1 MILFERSEFLIDTSQ
16 KKSLRVCTC
25 ARVHACSTNL
35 GFNVWYY
42 VQHTWYVRTWYQLVI
57 SPLPRYVYVS
67 TYVPGWGTY
76 CVPHM
81 FVNWCEHVFCTWHQP
96 APKIRICRYV
106 CTRDTKD
113 TRALLSSSTNRIAQQ
128 RVREQYTDCLLYTSP
143 SPRDS

>member
-1 MILFERSEFLIDTSQ
+1 MGSEMCIRDRGYQALFPHRRVWYRRMQNVNSDGRYFSGAIARHSKAHIIERSEFLIDTSQ

-76 CVPHM
+76 NVPHM
-81 FVNWCEHVFCTWHQP
+81 FENCCVTTFVCTW
-96 APKIRICRYV
+96 
-106 CTRDTKD
+106 
-113 TRALLSSSTNRIAQQ
+113 
-128 RVREQYTDCLLYTSP
+128 
-143 SPRDS
+143 